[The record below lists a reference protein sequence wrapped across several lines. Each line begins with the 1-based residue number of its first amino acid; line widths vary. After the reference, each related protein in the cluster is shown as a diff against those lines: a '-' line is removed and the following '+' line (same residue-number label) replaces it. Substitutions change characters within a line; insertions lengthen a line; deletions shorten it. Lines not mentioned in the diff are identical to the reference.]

1 MENFWKKIQI
11 IFLRNPYMNFWDTSW
26 RNIQKISC
34 KIFLKKIEKTE
45 TKSSGI
51 SGGIREGIYKAIPK
65 KNLYETMAI
74 IFQRIPEEI
83 YKETSESL
91 NGFLKKCLEDF
102 LKNLRNTLCRNL
114 WCLFYPKNPRRYI

>member
-65 KNLYETMAI
+65 KICMKPWLLFFKESQKKFIKKLPNL
-74 IFQRIPEEI
+74 
-83 YKETSESL
+83 
-91 NGFLKKCLEDF
+91 
-102 LKNLRNTLCRNL
+102 
-114 WCLFYPKNPRRYI
+114 